1 MKRLFAFS
9 ALQHVV
15 GPIFGTRYT
24 AENGQMASGARWGG
38 IKSALKA
45 IQRPPQKNYP
55 FQRQRAKLSLS
66 LKIHNFARFLEA
78 HICRTSETSPS
89 SPT

>member
-45 IQRPPQKNYP
+45 IQRPPQK
-55 FQRQRAKLSLS
+55 
-66 LKIHNFARFLEA
+66 IIRFSASVQSCLF
-78 HICRTSETSPS
+78 H
-89 SPT
+89 